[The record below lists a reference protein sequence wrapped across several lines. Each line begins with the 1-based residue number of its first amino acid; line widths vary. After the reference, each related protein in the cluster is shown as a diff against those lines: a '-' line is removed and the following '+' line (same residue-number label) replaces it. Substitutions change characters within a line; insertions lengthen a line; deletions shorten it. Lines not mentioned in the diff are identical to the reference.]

1 MDAERNV
8 RLPERDLCDSQYDA
22 PVGVDNEWKVLV
34 NCQMEQSLIE
44 MEAWRR
50 AWMPV
55 FDIKPDPYTADIA
68 QTESAKYILD
78 EFLDRENF
86 YLESLLADQNRDK
99 YWTGVYFCGLRV
111 EIDIQ
116 KVPLKQKVND
126 NIGAQVFG
134 KIETTEQIRE
144 NYLMTPANVPLRYF
158 RCDDRVLRQ
167 SDFRKAEDCFMVE
180 TISPA
185 TFYQRYKDN
194 PIYNQD
200 AVNSA
205 MPIMQVDPA
214 YWVQSIIWQID
225 IYHYFNRIT
234 KKYWIMVNRES
245 LLLDTFM
252 LYKHWQLPFSVGQC
266 FPNVSCIYGFSIPRK
281 VRVWKG
287 YKNNIL
293 QNIIDGSRM
302 WSWILLATSEDPTD
316 GDLELIP
323 WWVSLAKFNGG
334 IQNMKQIDTRV
345 DINWGISALSI
356 IDDEVRKDTGIDQSA
371 PVWPQANT
379 LGQTEIIEEN
389 KALRQR
395 ASDQLRDLRLD
406 RALTL
411 TLSNIAQFAPHL
423 LKKITEIK
431 DSKTW
436 KVIGSSEERPMIQV
450 KNVTVK
456 KRKVGGKEKVEE
468 IIEDYGN
475 YGYLE
480 LNPETLDWQLTV
492 RVTTPSTMNKVLK
505 SMAKD
510 KADLLLAKRMEMEQ
524 MLWPDRAEELLPRKQ
539 VMEQYK
545 QANGIDENMNPT
557 TKKSQAK
564 KKVMELAKKVKDLI
578 NLPQQNA
585 NPNQMA
591 IPKQNTGT
599 TPASPEWILAW
610 AGGIQQGTM
619 WI

>member
-1 MDAERNV
+1 MDAERNPW
-8 RLPERDLCDSQYDA
+8 LPEWDLCDAQYDA
-22 PVGVDNEWKVLV
+22 PVWVDNEWKVLV

-111 EIDIQ
+111 EIDVI
-116 KVPLKQKVND
+116 KVPDKQEV
-126 NIGAQVFG
+126 GSAVWEVVYG
-134 KIETTEQIRE
+134 KKKTHDEVRE
-144 NYLMTPANVPLRYF
+144 NYLMTPASVPLRYF
-158 RCDDRVLRQ
+158 RCDDKVLRQ

-180 TISPA
+180 TLSPA

-194 PIYNQD
+194 PTYNQQ

-205 MPIMQVDPA
+205 TPIMQVDPA
-214 YWVQSIIWQID
+214 YGVQSIIWQID

-234 KKYWIMVNRES
+234 KKYSIMVNRES
-245 LLLDTFM
+245 LLLDTYM
-252 LYKHWQLPFSVGQC
+252 LYKHGQLPFSVGQC
-266 FPNVSCIYGFSIPRK
+266 YPNVSCIYGFSIPRK

-293 QNIIDGSRM
+293 QNIIDWSRM
-302 WSWILLATSEDPTD
+302 WSGILLATSEDPTD

-323 WWVSLAKFNGG
+323 GGVSLAKFNWG

-345 DINWGISALSI
+345 DINWGISALGI

-395 ASDQLRDLRLD
+395 ASDQLRDIWLD

-431 DSKTW
+431 DKETGQ
-436 KVIGSSEERPMIQV
+436 VIGESAERPMIQI

-456 KRKVGGKEKVEE
+456 KKKVNWSEKVEE
-468 IIEDYGN
+468 IIEDFGN

-510 KADLLLAKRMEMEQ
+510 KADQLLAKRIEMEQ
-524 MLWPDRAEELLPRKQ
+524 ILWPDRAEELLPWAD

-545 QANGIDENMNPT
+545 QANGIETDMNPT

-564 KKVMELAKKVKDLI
+564 KKVKILAGKVRDLI
-578 NLPQQNA
+578 NLPQNA
-585 NPNQMA
+585 NPNQAA
-591 IPKQNTGT
+591 IPQQNTGGMQ
-599 TPASPEWILAW
+599 AQPEWVMAW
-610 AGGIQQGTM
+610 AWGMQQATM